1 MNRQSK
7 RLVVIGGGT
16 AGISAA
22 LATRRLQPDWE
33 VVILERGPY
42 VSFVLGGLPYLV
54 AGVVEEEGSLVL
66 HTSEYY
72 SGEHRI
78 DVRTEHEV
86 KGIDPGGRAVEVASL
101 LTGEKTALSYHKLI
115 IASGARAVSPNIPG
129 LALAGVFS
137 LRSLE
142 GGVATKQFIRARG
155 VRRAAI
161 IGAGYIGLEMAESLY
176 AAGAAVTLVEAS
188 DNVMPGSDPEI
199 SQLIE
204 EELKQH
210 QVEVRKQQLALSFEP
225 NAEGTVTRVVT
236 DQGNVEADLVVVA
249 AGARPNVVIAR
260 EAGIALGETRAIATD
275 EMMRTNIPDIYAAG
289 DCVETRHLVSGRP
302 FYLPLGT
309 TATKQGRVA
318 GENAAGG
325 RATFPGVVGSS
336 ALKMFDLEVARTG
349 LSTEQAALAGFEPVG
364 ALTHFPS
371 HPRFYPGAE
380 TLTVKLVADRRNGRL
395 LGAQMVGRGTV
406 AKRIDVVATALQ
418 ARMTVADILRLDL
431 TAGPPFATVWEG
443 IQRAAQTLQGQ
454 VVD

>member
-225 NAEGTVTRVVT
+225 NA
-236 DQGNVEADLVVVA
+236 
-249 AGARPNVVIAR
+249 
-260 EAGIALGETRAIATD
+260 
-275 EMMRTNIPDIYAAG
+275 
-289 DCVETRHLVSGRP
+289 
-302 FYLPLGT
+302 
-309 TATKQGRVA
+309 
-318 GENAAGG
+318 
-325 RATFPGVVGSS
+325 
-336 ALKMFDLEVARTG
+336 
-349 LSTEQAALAGFEPVG
+349 
-364 ALTHFPS
+364 
-371 HPRFYPGAE
+371 
-380 TLTVKLVADRRNGRL
+380 
-395 LGAQMVGRGTV
+395 
-406 AKRIDVVATALQ
+406 
-418 ARMTVADILRLDL
+418 
-431 TAGPPFATVWEG
+431 
-443 IQRAAQTLQGQ
+443 
-454 VVD
+454 